1 MITTAELESAFQ
13 KLERKSPSASKVRQI
28 IKQVDYRGNGK
39 INYSE
44 FVAATIS
51 VKKVLTNEKLYVL
64 FKHFDV
70 DDSGFITS
78 ENLEQAFAK
87 NGR

>member
-1 MITTAELESAFQ
+1 MA
-13 KLERKSPSASKVRQI
+13 
-28 IKQVDYRGNGK
+28 QVDYRGNGK

-44 FVAATIS
+44 FIAATIS
-51 VKKVLTNEKLYVL
+51 VQEVLTNEKLYVL

-70 DDSGFITS
+70 DDTSFITS
-78 ENLEQAFAK
+78 ENLRQAFAT